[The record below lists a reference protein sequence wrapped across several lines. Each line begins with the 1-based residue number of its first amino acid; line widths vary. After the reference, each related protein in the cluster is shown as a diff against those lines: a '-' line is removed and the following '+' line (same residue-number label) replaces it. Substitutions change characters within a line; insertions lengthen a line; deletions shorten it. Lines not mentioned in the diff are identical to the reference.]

1 MNNIIDIN
9 LPVAEILKQNPELK
23 DLFVQLGFKPLA
35 NSALLNTVGKVT
47 SLKKG
52 SKLAGISLDKIV
64 KTLEFNGYDVIG
76 VEE

>member
-35 NSALLNTVGKVT
+35 NSAMLNTVGKVT

>member
-23 DLFVQLGFKPLA
+23 DFFVQLGFKPLA
-35 NSALLNTVGKVT
+35 NSAMLNTVGKVT

-52 SKLAGISLDKIV
+52 SKLAGISLDKII
-64 KTLEFNGYDVIG
+64 KTLEVNGYDVIG

>member
-9 LPVAEILKQNPELK
+9 LPVAKILKQNPELK

-35 NSALLNTVGKVT
+35 NSAMLNTVGKVT

>member
-35 NSALLNTVGKVT
+35 NSSMLNTVGKVT